1 MTTENNKDEGG
12 NPSYETDLLNVG
24 PRPFLLRDGA
34 GGFLHN
40 GNGALWGLCFCLP
53 PLTTQPLQSMAFG
66 SGKLTSSLLCTV
78 KYYPFGGIPWWPSD

>member
-34 GGFLHN
+34 GGFLHD

-53 PLTTQPLQSMAFG
+53 PLSRFRAWDLALG
-66 SGKLTSSLLCTV
+66 NSLLHFFV
-78 KYYPFGGIPWWPSD
+78 Q